1 MGGNSSPS
9 TPSVSGTEEVE
20 THHSGAQKTSSL
32 VIVLVVA
39 AALSVLAVT
48 LMGLVLRSATTSE
61 VKTNDDKSDVAE
73 RQGFCCKDEA
83 AQVASA
89 LNSSGDVCED
99 FYGYVCSR
107 QEEPSANYM
116 SPMFHIFMKWRLVQM
131 LRLSSRRS
139 DAGALMAALRS
150 GLAAKQAPLGL
161 SPVAVV
167 NMTSAIATWA
177 KGVLRVTDVTRFVR
191 FFAEASLRYGLPS
204 VVSFIPSSPASDGSP
219 STLSLVR
226 NDECDTVL
234 ASRIWTAAA
243 ALQAF
248 NKIWSTTVEV
258 EHVVNFG
265 RALSKLRNQNN
276 AENVTVSLTASPF
289 LSLTNNAWSEIVSE
303 YVSPVYPSVGTIRQI
318 KSDRL
323 NEVLGAIANAANR
336 EVATAYVVTCTS
348 LNTCNA
354 MHTATEERRTGVQL
368 PSCEELAVC
377 ELEEE
382 FKAEAVSTQKAD
394 EYVRDF
400 FAHVVDNVAAR
411 AVASSTP
418 GLFSSRDKKKVIRY
432 LKEMKVML
440 PKEIVATDLRVPKFN
455 ASHSF
460 AENLLLAR
468 SYSFDL
474 RKARVAAR
482 IPSVHHLLR
491 PEVVMR
497 DSVVFVPSNL
507 YMLLKINASAIR
519 SVNVPAIGV
528 GMAMEVWSFLLQ
540 MTTWSQETLVNI
552 EAWRKCFR
560 GTQQANRN
568 EDNDRSWLKVFSLS
582 LAFASVIDPQRQQ
595 GWSNSHTVGRVTLT
609 EGQLSYLLWVYNHC
623 DSFLRFLPEK
633 DINLAIRNSPTFA
646 DAFECLDGGIRVRN
660 TTCLQL

>member
-1 MGGNSSPS
+1 MGGNSSSS
-9 TPSVSGTEEVE
+9 TPSVSGTEEME
-20 THHSGAQKTSSL
+20 THHSEPQKTSSL

-39 AALSVLAVT
+39 AALAVLAVI
-48 LMGLVLRSATTSE
+48 LVGLVLRSATTSE
-61 VKTNDDKSDVAE
+61 VKNDDKSYVTGL
-73 RQGFCCKDEA
+73 QGFCCKDEA

-107 QEEPSANYM
+107 QEEPSTNYM

-177 KGVLRVTDVTRFVR
+177 KGVLLATDLTRFVR

-265 RALSKLRNQNN
+265 RALSKLRNENN
-276 AENVTVSLTASPF
+276 AENVT
-289 LSLTNNAWSEIVSE
+289 
-303 YVSPVYPSVGTIRQI
+303 
-318 KSDRL
+318 
-323 NEVLGAIANAANR
+323 
-336 EVATAYVVTCTS
+336 
-348 LNTCNA
+348 
-354 MHTATEERRTGVQL
+354 M

-382 FKAEAVSTQKAD
+382 FKAEAISTQKAD

-482 IPSVHHLLR
+482 IPSVHHLSR
-491 PEVVMR
+491 PEVVRR

-519 SVNVPAIGV
+519 TVNIPAIGV

-552 EAWRKCFR
+552 EARRKCFR

-568 EDNDRSWLKVFSLS
+568 EDNDRSWFKVFSLS

-609 EGQLSYLLWVYNHC
+609 EGQLSYLMWVYNHC

-633 DINLAIRNSPTFA
+633 EINLAIRNSPTFA
-646 DAFECLDGGIRVRN
+646 DAFECRDGNIPVRH